1 MERRVVITGLGAITP
16 IGNNVEEF
24 WNGIKEGKCGIDE
37 ITRFDTSDFKV
48 KLAGEVKGFSV
59 EDYIDKREA
68 KRMDRFS
75 HFAIVASREAW
86 KDSGLNREKED
97 MTRVGVIVGSGIGG
111 IGTIEKIFKRCLKK
125 DQIEFLL
132 CIFQ

>member
-24 WNGIKEGKCGIDE
+24 WKGIKEGKCGIDE
-37 ITRFDTSDFKV
+37 ITRFDTSKFKV
-48 KLAGEVKGFSV
+48 KLAGEVKEFNV
-59 EDYIDKREA
+59 EDYLDKRES

-86 KDSGLNREKED
+86 KDSGLDREKED
-97 MTRVGVIVGSGIGG
+97 ITKRLTKGG
-111 IGTIEKIFKRCLKK
+111 L
-125 DQIEFLL
+125 QI
-132 CIFQ
+132 